1 MTATARL
8 EALLARVQANRAKP
22 RPQRDAL
29 QAATAA
35 APEPAH
41 LEPIPS
47 TSFDVSPIASPHDTL
62 HGMPAPAAP
71 LHAPHASA
79 PPIPVEPVPA
89 DAHEEPLLAVEPVPA
104 DAHEEPLL
112 AVEPTPFEL
121 PTPASVE
128 APAPVAARLQPEA
141 ISPPSEP
148 IARLTALLPEP
159 EPATFGGLLRRTL
172 ALRPR

>member
-35 APEPAH
+35 APAPAH

-89 DAHEEPLLAVEPVPA
+89 DAHEEPR
-104 DAHEEPLL
+104 L